1 MKKNLF
7 IMLVCV
13 ILSLLLCGCSLI
25 PNRINQKENNSS
37 KIKGSEQIIDETIAS
52 TEVAIT
58 IEEAKNL
65 FSSGDY
71 VEAIKM
77 ISEKITQVGEDKE
90 LSDTI
95 NYFEKEYVSIVI
107 NEVDQY
113 IDSGNFDAAENT
125 LESAK
130 KLFPKNDLLSDKSIT
145 IENNRPVYL
154 LNKLSPYKTPY
165 QYDDSSIIRMG
176 GKDYSHGFTCMG
188 YGDKPYGNEVYF
200 NLDGTYSSLSFIAGI
215 VEDSGTVRFSVYTDS
230 ELTYSFE
237 MEGGDLPSE
246 HIVDITGCKQLVFSI
261 YDGRSVAMYSGTYG
275 IAEICVTP

>member
-7 IMLVCV
+7 LMLMCV

-25 PNRINQKENNSS
+25 PINANQKENKRSE
-37 KIKGSEQIIDETIAS
+37 IKESEQIIDETIAS

-58 IEEAKNL
+58 IEEAENL

-77 ISEKITQVGEDKE
+77 ISEKISQVGEDKE
-90 LSDTI
+90 LTDTI
-95 NYFEKEYVSIVI
+95 NNFEKEYVSIVI
-107 NEVDQY
+107 EKVDQY
-113 IDSGNFDAAENT
+113 IDSSNFDAAENT
-125 LESAK
+125 LEDAK
-130 KLFPKNDLLSDKSIT
+130 KLFPENDLLSYKSIT
-145 IENNRPVYL
+145 IENNRPIYL
-154 LNKLSPYKTPY
+154 LNKVTPYKTPY
-165 QYDDSSIIRMG
+165 QYDNSKIIRMG
-176 GKDYSHGFTCMG
+176 GKDYTHGFTCMG

-200 NLDGTYSSLSFIAGI
+200 NVDGVYSSLSFIAGI
-215 VEDSGTVRFSVYTDS
+215 VEDSGSVRFSVYTDG
-230 ELTYSFE
+230 ELSYSFE